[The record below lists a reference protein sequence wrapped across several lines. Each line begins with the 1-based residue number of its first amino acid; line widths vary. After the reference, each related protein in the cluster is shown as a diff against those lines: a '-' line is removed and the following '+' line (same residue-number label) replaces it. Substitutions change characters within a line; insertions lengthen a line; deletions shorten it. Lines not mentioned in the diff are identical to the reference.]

1 MYRVCYY
8 MNGTSTV
15 AFKDYE
21 TLGEAV
27 DFSINQ
33 PTNSVLEIKQYDN
46 KARDIQN
53 ESYDSRRS
61 GLYQK

>member
-1 MYRVCYY
+1 
-8 MNGTSTV
+8 MNASSTV
-15 AFKDYE
+15 AFKEYE

-27 DFSINQ
+27 DFSIKQ
-33 PTNSVLEIKQYDN
+33 PINSVIEIKQYDN

>member
-1 MYRVCYY
+1 
-8 MNGTSTV
+8 MNASSTL
-15 AFKDYE
+15 AFKEYE

-27 DFSINQ
+27 DFSIKQ
-33 PTNSVLEIKQYDN
+33 PINSVIEIKQYDN